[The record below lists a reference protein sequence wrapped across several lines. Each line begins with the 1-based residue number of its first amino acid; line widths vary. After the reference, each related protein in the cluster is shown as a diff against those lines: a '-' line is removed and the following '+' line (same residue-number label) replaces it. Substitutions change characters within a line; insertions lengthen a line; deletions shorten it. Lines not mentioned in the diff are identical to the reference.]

1 MSDTKVKKSVK
12 IVIGISTNPSVAGRY
27 FAQLLDTTHGTANQ
41 LTTRTEDLDEI
52 REFIGSVE
60 GMASRM
66 EIAVTIEDQTGELNL

>member
-1 MSDTKVKKSVK
+1 MSNTEVKKSIK
-12 IVIGISTNPSVAGRY
+12 ILVGISTNPQVNGRY

-66 EIAVTIEDQTGELNL
+66 DIQVTIEDTTGELSL